1 MYVIVDWHSHVT
13 YKELAGEFFRTVAT
27 RYKGVPNLIYELYNE
42 PVCFSFEDGSEN
54 KYSDLGNPQRMEEYW
69 DMLKDYAEYLIGI
82 ITSIDDRKPLIL
94 MGCPAWDQRIDLP
107 AARPVEGYDNLMYTV
122 HFYAATHKDEL
133 RNATQAAI
141 DSGLPVFI
149 SECAACEATGDG
161 EMDMESWNAWN
172 KLAKDNGVSM
182 IVWSLSDK
190 DETCSMLTREASSEG
205 PWPEEHIKEWG
216 RIAKGWIK

>member
-1 MYVIVDWHSHVT
+1 M
-13 YKELAGEFFRTVAT
+13 
-27 RYKGVPNLIYELYNE
+27 
-42 PVCFSFEDGSEN
+42 CFSFEDGSEN
-54 KYSDLGNPQRMEEYW
+54 KYADLGNPQRMEEYW
-69 DMLKDYAEYLIGI
+69 DTLKDYAEYIIGI

-107 AARPVEGYDNLMYTV
+107 AAKPVEGYDNLMYTV

-133 RNATQAAI
+133 RSATRAAI

-161 EMDMESWNAWN
+161 PMDMESWEAWN
-172 KLAKDNGVSM
+172 KLAEDNGVSM

-190 DETCSMLTREASSEG
+190 DETCSMLTKEASSEG
-205 PWPEEHIKEWG
+205 PWANAHIKEWG
-216 RIAKGWIK
+216 RIAKNWIK